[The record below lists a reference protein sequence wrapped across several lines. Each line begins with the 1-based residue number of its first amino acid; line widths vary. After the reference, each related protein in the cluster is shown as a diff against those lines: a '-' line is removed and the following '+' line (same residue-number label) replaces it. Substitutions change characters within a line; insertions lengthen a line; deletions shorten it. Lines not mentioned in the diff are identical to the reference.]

1 MMARFFEIRAKT
13 RSFNMSVLFRF
24 VPVFIYVAA
33 LSGMF
38 FTMLVAWPDM
48 PPGRF
53 RFSYSIG
60 QTGGPYVKT
69 INW

>member
-1 MMARFFEIRAKT
+1 
-13 RSFNMSVLFRF
+13 MSVLFRF
-24 VPVFIYVAA
+24 VPVLIYVAA

-48 PPGRF
+48 QAGRF

-60 QTGGPYVKT
+60 QTGGPNVKM

>member
-1 MMARFFEIRAKT
+1 
-13 RSFNMSVLFRF
+13 MSVLFRF

-48 PPGRF
+48 PAGRF